1 MPGTRE
7 DTLSHALVLEP
18 SLFDDPH
25 HDRPPRLPPRQ
36 DDAVD
41 FVGSLLRYDH
51 QERLTAQEAM
61 GHAYFAPVRQAS
73 QAAAAAGGAA
83 EAAKI
88 DDEAAASPAAAQG

>member
-1 MPGTRE
+1 M
-7 DTLSHALVLEP
+7 
-18 SLFDDPH
+18 
-25 HDRPPRLPPRQ
+25 
-36 DDAVD
+36 D